1 MKARFSISGAVLAV
15 LLLVSTS
22 SAAEKPGATSSGL
35 RLSKSLGDGS
45 ATTTMSINNINLW
58 VTKHG
63 AFPPDWSGCGCASSE
78 SPIGG
83 PGLIF
88 QEGYLYGVKVTDD
101 SSTAGSWPRVRVNG
115 ATHAHGLKAGKVLY
129 GTDGKVTGPADFTD
143 AQVWR
148 VRRDYKTADLTRDA
162 ATFEAI
168 PAEDVTKAMKQ
179 ETYDGYVYD
188 WTNWPA
194 DQGAPFDDV
203 DGDGV
208 YDPAVDIPGYPGA
221 DMTVWT
227 VANDLPRADGTQV
240 STDSYGSVSTGV
252 ELQFTIWAYAFAA
265 DNPLGNI
272 IFKRFRMIYTGVPG
286 ASETCKLDTV
296 YFVNWSDPDL
306 GDYSDDY
313 VGCDTLLSLGYVYN
327 ANTLDA
333 ISYGDYGLPV
343 AAGGYDFLQG
353 PITAEGDTLGMS
365 SFTFFGAGSGIEDPD
380 QYVYNGSLQYF
391 NLMEGFLPDPAYP
404 VQEPFTDY
412 ITGEATKFVH
422 SGDPVTGE
430 GWIDGLSLPPG
441 DRRLVMSTGP
451 FEMALGDT
459 QDIVVALIGA
469 TGGDNLSSVTVLKY
483 YDLFAQYA
491 YDQDFTLP
499 GAPTMP
505 KVEAFAGDGYISL
518 FWGRDLAAVAAT
530 EEPVKAG
537 FQFEGYNIYQLPSA
551 AATPS
556 EGIKLIT
563 YDLANGI
570 TTILEKTVDP
580 ATGQVLDLPA
590 QTGGDAEF
598 RRDMVVDRDALRNRP
613 ISNDIAYFFGI
624 SAYSFLPGAE
634 AAGSPFQSL
643 ESGMSV
649 ISVYPQVAA
658 PGVTL
663 DETPAGDLIDVVHT
677 GTAGGFVRIHAIDPA
692 DFTGH
697 DYEVF
702 FDLQHYYMDFDG
714 QWKFTNYPDSVGKAL
729 GKVLDLT
736 GSTVSAIAYT
746 SPTAGTRDLKFI
758 VDLVAPDYDYSDGLS
773 LTFPPEIVINSAED
787 AVGNVYG
794 STYEP
799 VVDTDANTV
808 VWGAPDITEDGDF
821 SGGEVFTVNVET
833 PTLPLDVDYWVFD
846 DGWAAAYCADNPA
859 DCDAWG
865 ITDPAVVHSEGI
877 CTITEEALAFKT
889 EKYWNLKDVTT
900 GEILFEDQAILN
912 GVDIYTGETWDPS
925 DMRMVHGFRPNVS
938 VGYAAPLDFESAVA
952 RNAAGEE
959 YDTDT
964 YDFGSYAVWFG
975 YETALAADTY
985 PDSPTGTEGSSDI
998 LLLQKDLEF
1007 RFTGVYDD
1015 SVEHA
1020 SGLMLHPIKPGTG
1033 SIATF
1038 VGFRNYDIDL
1048 HPMADDV
1055 STARGPLG
1063 QFLIRV
1069 PFEVWDVESDPA
1081 VQVNLIMIDREQD
1094 PKATSGPFYA
1104 HLPTDRTY
1112 SWVLHTP
1119 YDSTSIA
1126 DVGTEDAPTGDDLTF
1141 LTWNQVWY
1149 LTDWTIGDVVE
1160 VVYANPI
1167 VLGSDVWNFSTT
1179 APTLFN
1185 AVLAEEAVEMI
1196 NVFPNPYYG
1205 YQVLERSRAAKWM
1218 RFNHLPTDHEVT
1230 IRIFNLGGI
1239 MVRTIVKSETDG
1251 TQYAE
1256 WNLLNQA
1263 GYPVASGIYIAFIEI
1278 DGVDKTK
1285 ILKLAIVQE
1294 VQILD
1299 VY

>member
-35 RLSKSLGDGS
+35 RLSKSLGEGS
-45 ATTTMSINNINLW
+45 VTTTMSINNINLW

-78 SPIGG
+78 YPIGG
-83 PGLIF
+83 PGMMF
-88 QEGYLYGVKVTDD
+88 QEGYLYGAKVTDD
-101 SSTAGSWPRVRVNG
+101 SSTAGAWPRVRVNG

-129 GTDGKVTGPADFTD
+129 NEAGEVTGPADFTD

-168 PAEDVTKAMKQ
+168 PAEDVTDAMIQ
-179 ETYDGYVYD
+179 ETYDGYEYD
-188 WTNWPA
+188 WANWPA

-208 YDPAVDIPGYPGA
+208 YDPAVDIAGYPGA

-240 STDSYGSVSTGV
+240 STDSYGSPSTGV

-353 PITAEGDTLGMS
+353 PITAAGDTLGMS

-404 VQEPFTDY
+404 AQEPFTDY

-469 TGGDNLSSVTVLKY
+469 MGGDNLSSVTVLKY

-491 YDQDFTLP
+491 YDNNFVLP
-499 GAPTMP
+499 SAPTMP
-505 KVEAFAGDGYISL
+505 KVEMFGGDGYISL
-518 FWGRDLAAVAAT
+518 NWGTDNTALAAT
-530 EEPVKAG
+530 EEPVYSG
-537 FQFEGYNIYQLPSA
+537 FAFEGYNVYQLPSA

-556 EGIKLIT
+556 EGIKIIT
-563 YDLANGI
+563 YDLPNGI

-580 ATGQVLDLPA
+580 ETGQVLDLPA
-590 QTGGDAEF
+590 QTGKDVELK
-598 RRDMVVDRDALRNRP
+598 RYIVIERDRLRNRP
-613 ISNDIAYFFGI
+613 ISNDIAYFFGV

-634 AAGSPFQSL
+634 ALGSPFKSL
-643 ESGMSV
+643 ESGMTV
-649 ISVYPQVAA
+649 ISVFPQEPEPGATYSDEATDMISTVHGAGTSTAYVEVQVLDPSALDDADWEVYYSYYTDSTGAHMDSVTAA
-658 PGVTL
+658 DTL
-663 DETPAGDLIDVVHT
+663 DDGSPSYSWGWNLEKNSTLAIKNQDHPDKTYTP
-677 GTAGGFVRIHAIDPA
+677 GG
-692 DFTGH
+692 
-697 DYEVF
+697 E
-702 FDLQHYYMDFDG
+702 
-714 QWKFTNYPDSVGKAL
+714 
-729 GKVLDLT
+729 
-736 GSTVSAIAYT
+736 
-746 SPTAGTRDLKFI
+746 
-758 VDLVAPDYDYSDGLS
+758 APDAPILDGIQVMV
-773 LTFPPEIVINSAED
+773 FNPP
-787 AVGNVYG
+787 
-794 STYEP
+794 
-799 VVDTDANTV
+799 
-808 VWGAPDITEDGDF
+808 
-821 SGGEVFTVNVET
+821 
-833 PTLPLDVDYWVFD
+833 
-846 DGWAAAYCADNPA
+846 
-859 DCDAWG
+859 
-865 ITDPAVVHSEGI
+865 
-877 CTITEEALAFKT
+877 
-889 EKYWNLKDVTT
+889 
-900 GEILFEDQAILN
+900 
-912 GVDIYTGETWDPS
+912 
-925 DMRMVHGFRPNVS
+925 
-938 VGYAAPLDFESAVA
+938 
-952 RNAAGEE
+952 
-959 YDTDT
+959 
-964 YDFGSYAVWFG
+964 
-975 YETALAADTY
+975 ETALADWDYQGTRWISGTDWGGAQLFGGADLGENFWGPMTVTGSDY
-985 PDSPTGTEGSSDI
+985 VPVELVFQDQADVDANGYAAEGAVYTRPGYAYAGIGEMPFTAWEIDAAGEHVRQLNVSFVEWDDDTTPHNEHNMLWDMGWNGTEFTADGALNYTFIHASDY
-998 LLLQKDLEF
+998 DG
-1007 RFTGVYDD
+1007 GVSYDD
-1015 SVEHA
+1015 ANNALEADVLYA
-1020 SGLMLHPIKPGTG
+1020 FWPG
-1033 SIATF
+1033 
-1038 VGFRNYDIDL
+1038 
-1048 HPMADDV
+1048 
-1055 STARGPLG
+1055 ARGTHPWLEAEFTL
-1063 QFLIRV
+1063 QLY
-1069 PFEVWDVESDPA
+1069 PA
-1081 VQVNLIMIDREQD
+1081 V
-1094 PKATSGPFYA
+1094 AAGTS
-1104 HLPTDRTY
+1104 D
-1112 SWVLHTP
+1112 
-1119 YDSTSIA
+1119 
-1126 DVGTEDAPTGDDLTF
+1126 TF
-1141 LTWNQVWY
+1141 TW
-1149 LTDWTIGDVVE
+1149 
-1160 VVYANPI
+1160 
-1167 VLGSDVWNFSTT
+1167 STT
-1179 APTLFN
+1179 ATTSDE
-1185 AVLAEEAVEMI
+1185 LAADDIENI

-1218 RFNHLPTDHEVT
+1218 RFNHLPTDREVT
-1230 IRIFNLGGI
+1230 IRVFNLGGI
-1239 MVRTIVKSETDG
+1239 MVRTIIKPETDG

-1263 GYPVASGIYIAFIEI
+1263 GYPVASGIYIAFIEV